1 MEYKRI
7 ALIGISASGK
17 STASKLVELKTQLP
31 LFHMDQLF
39 WRGNWEGVPEEEYL
53 EKHTSL
59 IAEEKWIIEGYVD
72 EKMSERLK
80 RADLVLYLDYSGM
93 RCGSQLI
100 KRWFKHRKTSRP
112 ELAPEALEK
121 FSFNFLWL
129 VLTRGER
136 PRIEGAIK
144 EAGPST
150 LKRFSSPNQFQ
161 EFFREMF

>member
-1 MEYKRI
+1 MDYKRI

-17 STASKLVELKTQLP
+17 STASKVVESKTQLP

-53 EKHTSL
+53 ETHKAL

-93 RCGSQLI
+93 RCGLQLI
-100 KRWFKHRKTSRP
+100 KRWFKHRKASRP
-112 ELAPEALEK
+112 ELAPKALEK
-121 FSFNFLWL
+121 FSFSFLWL

-144 EAGPST
+144 EVDPIM
-150 LKRFSSPNQFQ
+150 LRRFSSPNQFQ
-161 EFFREMF
+161 EFLREKF